1 MVRRFDPEEQ
11 NRGFRPGYWIA
22 VVVVIIVWIWG
33 FKLYFER
40 YDYLHPEITWAVPGV
55 DTETVKISGAL
66 LWKENPVLANMSG
79 VVFYPQGTG
88 PVRVA
93 RGAVVARI
101 SSGSLVKEVKA
112 YQQGYFMAGVDGL
125 ESSWR
130 YAELWPGNAPLP
142 VPKSVVMVKN
152 GFVVGKG
159 QAVGKLI
166 EQPQELRF
174 VGYTD
179 LAGDMQ
185 EQIKNNTLR
194 VKMDGVDTVSKAE
207 IRVAMKMGRKT
218 KMYLTLPWFPIEMV
232 KSRRYTLTVE
242 AGSTEGAIVPGTAV
256 MQSGA
261 GYSIYMVRGSRV
273 ELKSIEGKP
282 IEDGKFIVTK
292 GISVGDAIVET
303 ASSAREGRI
312 QLW

>member
-22 VVVVIIVWIWG
+22 VAVIVILWIWG
-33 FKLYFER
+33 FKLYFDR
-40 YDYLHPEITWAVPGV
+40 YDYLHPEITWAVPGI
-55 DTETVKISGAL
+55 DTEIVKISGAL
-66 LWKENPVLANMSG
+66 LWKENPVRASMSG
-79 VVFYPQGTG
+79 VVSYPQGTG

-101 SSGSLVKEVKA
+101 SSGSAAKDVKA
-112 YQQGYFMAGVDGL
+112 YQQGYFIAGVDGL
-125 ESSWR
+125 ESVWR
-130 YAELWPGNAPLP
+130 YAELWPGSAPLP
-142 VPKSVVMVKN
+142 VPKPVAMVKN

-159 QAVGKLI
+159 QPVGKLI

-179 LAGDMQ
+179 VVGDMG
-185 EQIKNNTLR
+185 EQIKHNTLR
-194 VKMDGVDTVSKAE
+194 VKMDGVDTVSKAD
-207 IRVAMKMGRKT
+207 IRVAMKTGNKT
-218 KMYLTLPWFPIEMV
+218 KMYLTLPWFSMEMI

-242 AGSTEGAIVPGTAV
+242 AGSTEGAIVPISAV
-256 MQSGA
+256 MQGDG